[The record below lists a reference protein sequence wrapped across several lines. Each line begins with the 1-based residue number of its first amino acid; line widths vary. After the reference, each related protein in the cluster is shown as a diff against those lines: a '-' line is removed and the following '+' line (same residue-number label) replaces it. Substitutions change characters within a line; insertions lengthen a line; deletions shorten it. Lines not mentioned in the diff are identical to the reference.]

1 MSITFNSNT
10 KNFDISWKKTDHKTD
25 HKTDYRTDY
34 SFPRSRRSCRG
45 WGFWRR
51 CKTHRW
57 NEPDTVT
64 NNRNAEL
71 NKQNKK
77 LNEDARVLNEQNTK
91 TNDGYRKTQT
101 VASRTQGSDYV
112 IRRENLRT
120 HDSDA
125 KSRDEYER
133 AFKAFYLDQKLQRW
147 NQNLGAKPLYGE
159 FDGDYYASEQS
170 PEAEDKWYEAVA
182 NDDIDI
188 TERYSNNPNIYYL
201 QHYTN
206 IGKPANKRGNRAEVT
221 ESANR
226 YIEFKPTDADLQ
238 DVRSLQLGINTDTQ
252 TERVL
257 NIPEVREEW
266 EKAKQNDPYWKELAK
281 EKYLDIDKPDEFVA
295 LFRLSDRDQ
304 DKNIKMN
311 FNVNT
316 GYGITELED
325 ALNEAAGEKA
335 TVDVKRFGALTQNVL
350 KDTIAEMKKAKEQE
364 QFIDTIGGFG
374 GFNEIMDMNKTLTN
388 SILGDSGVGGV
399 LAWTSGG
406 KAEES
411 LEKSLEKI
419 TGVNNNVTYNWQQW
433 FDDKLKDKYDE
444 AIDLGY
450 TTGEA
455 EEQIR
460 IDGEFASQFITDYLQ
475 PRFDESRSM
484 DEFVEYLDVRQ
495 EEQNP
500 FQTQDLLN
508 AVKQTA
514 QMNADSYLDQLR
526 AETDRRFDSDFYFD
540 PTGNLAREEN
550 WTEGSNQAS
559 YAAQKE
565 MVNQDWEAAKNGDS
579 YWAQQAYRFGVD
591 INNKDAFAR
600 MHFEVKGQGQGFDA
614 ADDILNAGKVK
625 NHIYENIL
633 PNLEDEALRQG
644 SVFGQFITPEEFA
657 NDMLEGVDPG
667 NKEEW
672 NAVLKQYGLE
682 NFKGSFDELKEYIME
697 TLRTGSAHVIRE
709 NIKYLNEKRK
719 KPTQKVLGI
728 TYIQREEDYKDE
740 KPKPDTELYKTFQD
754 AGFQGTED
762 EFYDDFFPDLN
773 RSEQALL
780 TKGGKDDALKTFD
793 LDMSDPFASLGTIES
808 FFSDDEDEDD
818 YKETEEDIENRQKS
832 YFNTDLTEDDS
843 WSYKSKKKEKDPF
856 GEFTTMFKGL

>member
-1 MSITFNSNT
+1 MSITFNTDT
-10 KNFDISWKKTDHKTD
+10 KQFDITWKKTDYKTD
-25 HKTDYRTDY
+25 HRTDY
-34 SFPRSRRSCRG
+34 KTDNVNHHSQRKCSGP
-45 WGFWRR
+45 WWRR
-51 CKTHRW
+51 RCWTSRW
-57 NEPDTVT
+57 TTPDENLNRRNRDLNE
-64 NNRNAEL
+64 NNEKL
-71 NKQNKK
+71 NKDAKT
-77 LNEDARVLNEQNTK
+77 LNQANTK

-101 VASRTQGSDYV
+101 IAAVTKGSDYV
-112 IRRENLRT
+112 PQRENLRT

-125 KSRDEYER
+125 KSRDEYEK
-133 AFKAFYLDQKLQRW
+133 AFRKFYLDQKLQKW
-147 NQNLGAKPLYGE
+147 NTDLGAKPLYGD
-159 FDGDYYASEQS
+159 FDPDYYVSEQS
-170 PEAEDKWYEAVA
+170 PDAEHQWYDALA
-182 NDDIDI
+182 KDDVDI
-188 TERYSNNPNIYYL
+188 TERYSNSPNVYYL

-206 IGKPANKRGNRAEVT
+206 VGKPASKRGNRAEIT

-238 DVRSLQLGINTDTQ
+238 DVRSLQLGLNTDTQ
-252 TERVL
+252 TERLL
-257 NIPEVREEW
+257 NIPEIREEW
-266 EKAKQNDPYWKELAK
+266 EKAKRDDPHWKNLAK
-281 EKYLDIDKPDEFVA
+281 EKYLDVNKPDEFVA
-295 LFRLSDRDQ
+295 LFRLSDRDE
-304 DKNIKMN
+304 DKNIQMN
-311 FNVNT
+311 YNVNT

-325 ALNEAAGEKA
+325 ALNEAAGSKA

-350 KDTIAEMKKAKEQE
+350 KDTIEEMKKAKQQE
-364 QFIDTIGGFG
+364 EFMSTVSGFG
-374 GFNEIMDMNKTLTN
+374 GFNEIMDMNKTLTD
-388 SILGDSGVGGV
+388 SILGDSGVGGI

-433 FDDKLKDKYDE
+433 FDTKLKEKYDD
-444 AIDLGY
+444 AIELGY
-450 TTGEA
+450 TTDEA

-460 IDGEFASQFITDYLQ
+460 IDGEFANQFITDYLQ

-526 AETDRRFDSDFYFD
+526 SETDRRFNSDFYFD
-540 PTGNLAREEN
+540 PTGNIARGEK
-550 WTEGSNQAS
+550 WTEGSNKAS

-565 MVNQDWEAAKNGDS
+565 MVNQDWENAKNGDS

-591 INNKDAFAR
+591 VNDKDAFAR

-625 NHIYENIL
+625 DHIYQNIL
-633 PNLEDEALRQG
+633 PNLEDEALKQG

-657 NDMLEGVDPG
+657 NDMLEGLDPG
-667 NKEEW
+667 DKEEW
-672 NAVLKQYGLE
+672 NTVLEQYGLE
-682 NFKGSFDELKEYIME
+682 NFQGSFDELKEYIME
-697 TLRTGSAHVIRE
+697 TLRTGSAQEIRE

-719 KPTQKVLGI
+719 RPTQEILGI
-728 TYIQREEDYKDE
+728 SYIEREEDYKDE
-740 KPKPDTELYKTFQD
+740 KPKSETQLYKTFQD

-773 RSEQALL
+773 RSEQILL
-780 TKGGKDDALKTFD
+780 TKGGKDEELKTWG
-793 LDMSDPFASLGTIES
+793 LDMKDPFASLGTIEG
-808 FFSDDEDEDD
+808 FFGEDEEDEDD
-818 YKETEEDIENRQKS
+818 PETEEERENRQKS

-843 WSYKSKKKEKDPF
+843 WSYKSKKKEKDPL
-856 GEFTTMFKGL
+856 GEFTSMFKGL

>member
-1 MSITFNSNT
+1 
-10 KNFDISWKKTDHKTD
+10 
-25 HKTDYRTDY
+25 
-34 SFPRSRRSCRG
+34 
-45 WGFWRR
+45 
-51 CKTHRW
+51 
-57 NEPDTVT
+57 
-64 NNRNAEL
+64 
-71 NKQNKK
+71 
-77 LNEDARVLNEQNTK
+77 
-91 TNDGYRKTQT
+91 
-101 VASRTQGSDYV
+101 
-112 IRRENLRT
+112 
-120 HDSDA
+120 
-125 KSRDEYER
+125 
-133 AFKAFYLDQKLQRW
+133 
-147 NQNLGAKPLYGE
+147 
-159 FDGDYYASEQS
+159 
-170 PEAEDKWYEAVA
+170 
-182 NDDIDI
+182 
-188 TERYSNNPNIYYL
+188 
-201 QHYTN
+201 
-206 IGKPANKRGNRAEVT
+206 
-221 ESANR
+221 
-226 YIEFKPTDADLQ
+226 
-238 DVRSLQLGINTDTQ
+238 
-252 TERVL
+252 
-257 NIPEVREEW
+257 
-266 EKAKQNDPYWKELAK
+266 
-281 EKYLDIDKPDEFVA
+281 
-295 LFRLSDRDQ
+295 
-304 DKNIKMN
+304 MN

>member
-1 MSITFNSNT
+1 MSITFNTDT

-34 SFPRSRRSCRG
+34 VHHHSRRSCRG
-45 WGFWRR
+45 WGPWRR

-57 NEPDTVT
+57 TTPDTVK

-71 NKQNKK
+71 NKNNKK
-77 LNEDARVLNEQNTK
+77 LNKDAEELNGKNTK

-101 VASRTQGSDYV
+101 VANVTRGSDYV
-112 IRRENLRT
+112 PQRQNLRT

-133 AFKAFYLDQKLQRW
+133 AFKAFYLDQKLQKW
-147 NQNLGAKPLYGE
+147 NTNLGAKPLYGE

-170 PEAEDKWYEAVA
+170 PDAENQWYEAVA
-182 NDDIDI
+182 NDDVDI

-206 IGKPANKRGNRAEVT
+206 IGKAANKRGNRAEVT
-221 ESANR
+221 ENANR

-257 NIPEVREEW
+257 NIPKVREEW

-295 LFRLSDRDQ
+295 LFRLSDRDE
-304 DKNIKMN
+304 DKNIRMN

-350 KDTIAEMKKAKEQE
+350 KDTIEEMKKAKQQE
-364 QFIDTIGGFG
+364 EFISTVSGFG

-411 LEKSLEKI
+411 LEKSLEKV
-419 TGVNNNVTYNWQQW
+419 TGVNNNVTYNWQEW
-433 FDDKLKDKYDE
+433 FDTKLKEKYDD
-444 AIDLGY
+444 AIELGY
-450 TTGEA
+450 TVDEA

-460 IDGEFASQFITDYLQ
+460 IDGEFTNKFITDYLQ

-633 PNLEDEALRQG
+633 PNLEDEALKQG

-657 NDMLEGVDPG
+657 NDMLEGIDPG
-667 NKEEW
+667 NKEQW
-672 NAVLKQYGLE
+672 NEVLEQYGLE
-682 NFKGSFDELKEYIME
+682 NFQGSFDELKDYIME
-697 TLRTGSAHVIRE
+697 TLRTGSAHEIRE

-719 KPTQKVLGI
+719 KPTQKILGI
-728 TYIQREEDYKDE
+728 TYIAREEDYKDE

-780 TKGGKDDALKTFD
+780 TKGGKDDPLKTFG
-793 LDMSDPFASLGTIES
+793 LDMRDPFASLGTIES
-808 FFSDDEDEDD
+808 FFGEEEDEDD
-818 YKETEEDIENRQKS
+818 YKETEEDRENRQKS

-843 WSYKSKKKEKDPF
+843 WSYKSKKKDKDPF